1 MQNKGAIK
9 IIAIIFA
16 LVCLYQLSFTYFT
29 KKVESDAKEY
39 ALNSYARNQA
49 KIQANGNALREQ
61 EILDS
66 IANEREN
73 NYLDSI
79 SEKTVYNFLWMRPF
93 TYKECKAREL
103 GLGLDLKGGM
113 NVQMEVST
121 ADVVKNLATNPND
134 PAFLKLIDQSI
145 ALQKQSGKNFY
156 TCFEQTVQQNEK
168 TGRVNLSAFF
178 RVKLKESGIT
188 TNSSNA
194 EVLSAI
200 KKECTDSFERTFQVL
215 SKRIDK
221 FGVAEPSIQKLASSE
236 RILIELPG
244 VSDPERIS
252 RLLEGSARLQF
263 WLAGDAGK
271 VFQSLGAADEY
282 LANISSVKDTLKVK
296 DTLQISKTDSSAVVE
311 KDTLK
316 NKSTKSNEKK
326 NTLKGKRPLLDLFT
340 RLNKGDLAPSV
351 IGTANATNKKEINI
365 LLARASKVL
374 PNDITF
380 FWAAQPVSKTNEF
393 ELYVI
398 QHTNKAK
405 SALLDGDVIA
415 DAQQDFDQAGRPV
428 VSMSMKAEAA
438 RRWGKITGSNIGN
451 SIAIV
456 LDSVVYSAPR
466 VNSEI
471 TGGRSEISGS
481 FSIEEAKD
489 LANILKSGKLTA
501 PAKVVQE
508 SIVGPSL
515 GAESIKAGFISFIFS
530 LLAVFAFMIFFY
542 SVAGISACIAL
553 IVNFFFLIGV
563 LSSIGA
569 VLTLSGIAGIVL
581 TIAMAVDA
589 NVIIN
594 ERIKEELASGKNIAN
609 SIADGYKASYSAIID
624 GNVTTLITGIVLAYF
639 GAGSVLGF
647 AITLC
652 IGLITSMFTS
662 IFISRLVIEFI
673 LNSKKLKN
681 KLKFSN
687 AIASKIYKAPKF
699 KFTENSKKQLLIM
712 GSVVLILV
720 GFITF
725 KGLDYGIDFTG
736 GRTYVVRFDQDV
748 NPEDIRSSLGKE
760 FGSDPEVKTFGPNYQ
775 VKITTDYKVKED
787 NEAVKREVIQK
798 IFNGSKPFYKDK
810 DITLDKFQSTLKSP
824 LGIISSEIVGP
835 TIADDIKTSAIIAI
849 IISLILIFI
858 YIALRFNRWQYSLGG
873 VVALAYDALFTI
885 GMFSVLDG
893 VLPFNMNVD
902 MNFVAAIL
910 TIIGFSINDTVV
922 IFDRVRENIKLY
934 PNHDFGQVMNMSMN
948 QTLSRTINTVCTVF
962 ISLLIILVFGGDV
975 LRGFAFALTIGTVS
989 GSFSTLFVS
998 SPIAYLLIKNQ
1009 DKKNASK
1016 VVIAK
1021 VKK

>member
-9 IIAIIFA
+9 IVVIIFS
-16 LVCLYQLSFTYFT
+16 LVCLYQLSFTYFS
-29 KKVESDAKEY
+29 KRVERNAKEY
-39 ALNSYARNQA
+39 ALSSYAKSQA
-49 KIQANGNALREQ
+49 KILSNGNALREQ

-66 IANEREN
+66 IANEREL

-93 TYKECKAREL
+93 TYKECKAREI

-113 NVQMEVST
+113 NVKMEVST

-134 PAFLKLIDQSI
+134 PNFLKLIDQAS
-145 ALQKQSGKNFY
+145 ALQKTSGKNFY
-156 TCFEQTVQQNEK
+156 TCFEQTVQSAEG
-168 TGRVNLSAFF
+168 TGKVNLSAFF

-188 TNSSNA
+188 TNSTNA

-200 KKECTDSFERTFQVL
+200 KKECTDAFNRTFQVL

-221 FGVAEPSIQKLASSE
+221 FGVSEPTIQKLESSE

-244 VSDPERIS
+244 VSDPQRIS
-252 RLLEGSARLQF
+252 RLLEGTAQLEF

-271 VFQSLGAADEY
+271 IFQSLVSADEF
-282 LANISSVKDTLKVK
+282 LANIG
-296 DTLQISKTDSSAVVE
+296 VE
-311 KDTLK
+311 KDTLINGIDTLK
-316 NKSTKSNEKK
+316 NISDTLNTASIEKSTTKK
-326 NTLKGKRPLLDLFT
+326 DSTLKVKRPLLDLFA
-340 RLNKGDLAPSV
+340 RLNRGDLAPSV
-351 IGTANATNKKEINI
+351 VGTANVSAQKEINRQ
-365 LLARASKVL
+365 LLKASKVL
-374 PNDITF
+374 PSDVTF
-380 FWAAQPVSKTNEF
+380 LWSAQPIPKTNEY

-398 QHTNKAK
+398 QYTNKAK
-405 SALLDGDVIA
+405 NALLDGDVID
-415 DAQQDFDQAGRPV
+415 DARQDFDQQGRPV
-428 VSMSMKAEAA
+428 VSMTMKAEAA
-438 RRWGKITGSNIGN
+438 RKWGKITGSNIGN

-456 LDSVVYSAPR
+456 LDDVVYSAPR
-466 VNSEI
+466 VNGEI
-471 TGGRSEISGS
+471 NGGRSEISGS

-501 PAKVVQE
+501 PARVVQE

-553 IVNFFFLIGV
+553 IVNLFFLFGV
-563 LSSIGA
+563 LASIGA

-581 TIAMAVDA
+581 TLAMAVDA

-594 ERIKEELASGKNIAN
+594 ERIKEELLLGKNINNA
-609 SIADGYKASYSAIID
+609 IADGYKASYSAIID
-624 GNVTTLITGIVLAYF
+624 GNVTTLLTGIILAYF

-662 IFISRLVIEFI
+662 IFISRLVMEFMI
-673 LNSKKLKN
+673 NNKKLKD

-699 KFTENSKKQLLIM
+699 KFTENSKKQLILM

-748 NPEDIRSSLGKE
+748 NVNNVRASLEKE
-760 FGSDPEVKTFGPNYQ
+760 FGSAPEVKTFGPSYQ

-787 NEAVKREVIQK
+787 NENVKREVIEK
-798 IFNGSKPFYKDK
+798 IYNGTKEFYKDK
-810 DITLDKFQSTLKSP
+810 NIDLSEFQSTLKSP

-835 TIADDIKTSAIIAI
+835 TIADDTKTSAIIAI
-849 IISLILIFI
+849 IISLIAIFI
-858 YIALRFNRWQYSLGG
+858 YIAIRFNNWKYSLGG
-873 VVALAYDALFTI
+873 IVALAYDALFTI

-893 VLPFNMNVD
+893 ILPFNMDVD

-934 PNHDFGQVMNMSMN
+934 PNRDFGQIMNISMN

-962 ISLLIILVFGGDV
+962 ISLMIILVFGGDV
-975 LRGFAFALTIGTVS
+975 LRGFAFALTIGTIS

-998 SPIAYLLIKNQ
+998 SPIAYLLIKKQ
-1009 DKKNASK
+1009 KNKELSK
-1016 VVIAK
+1016 AK
-1021 VKK
+1021 IK